1 MQGISSLSAPVRGD
15 TSMRRI
21 LLSFAFVVLAL
32 VATTPSSRALPNDAQ
47 VAQMLVGRWEWQSQL
62 NGAVVLNQLTLA
74 GGGDFTYTSA
84 MQSYQVTS
92 WGVWQYSGGYLQFR
106 TTGSSSLDPTGRPIG
121 LGPVQIL
128 GIGPDWVRTPAGIV
142 RRTL

>member
-1 MQGISSLSAPVRGD
+1 
-15 TSMRRI
+15 MRRF
-21 LLSFAFVVLAL
+21 LLSFALLLSAL
-32 VATTPSSRALPNDAQ
+32 VVTAPPSRALPNDAQ

-62 NGAVVLNQLTLA
+62 NGAVVANQLTLA
-74 GGGDFTYTSA
+74 GGGDYTYTSA

-92 WGVWQYSGGYLQFR
+92 WGIWQYSGGYLQFK
-106 TTGSSSLDPTGRPIG
+106 TTGSSSLDPTGRPVG

-128 GIGPDWVRTPAGIV
+128 DIGPDWVRTPAGIA